1 MNETIKKEQ
10 YSIAVL
16 LFEMLNQLTFL
27 ISSSVFPNLVCV
39 FAEHGW

>member
-27 ISSSVFPNLVCV
+27 ISSSVFPNLARV
-39 FAEHGW
+39 FVVRG

>member
-10 YSIAVL
+10 YSIAVF

-27 ISSSVFPNLVCV
+27 ISSSVFPSLGCV
-39 FAEHGW
+39 FVARV

>member
-1 MNETIKKEQ
+1 MDETIKKEQ

-27 ISSSVFPNLVCV
+27 ISASAFPSLGCV
-39 FAEHGW
+39 FVARV

>member
-16 LFEMLNQLTFL
+16 LFEVLNQLTFL
-27 ISSSVFPNLVCV
+27 ISSLVFPSLGCV
-39 FAEHGW
+39 FVARV